1 MNNIKGS
8 IKLVL
13 VFIVLAA
20 LIALIFLLAP
30 ENLKL
35 PYPSEIFPK

>member
-1 MNNIKGS
+1 MNNLRGS

-13 VFIVLAA
+13 VFIVLTA
-20 LIALIFLLAP
+20 LIILIFLLAP

-35 PYPSEIFPK
+35 PYPDEIYPK